1 MALILLLVILPVP
14 YVVEMPGPT
23 VDVLGETGDVE
34 LIQVPD
40 PPEHPVTGQLR
51 LTTVSTHGSDHDL
64 TVGEAIMRWLSSAD
78 QVIPYEA
85 AYPRSFTRAERET
98 RSAQQMASSQE
109 LASVAALNELGI
121 GVELRIVDAVGE
133 AASRVL
139 KPDDVLVAIDGT
151 DLRDFEHLLEVLNAI
166 PAGTSIEIAI
176 RRDGREHVVTM
187 ATEDDGEGRARMGVT
202 VGFALPVDVRFGVEG
217 IGGSSAGLIF
227 ALGIVDKL
235 GPTDLADSR
244 IVAGT
249 GTIDADGNI
258 GPIGGIQQKMVAA
271 RRDGA
276 ELFLAP
282 EKNCPDVRGSV
293 PRGLTVA
300 SVATL
305 ADALDALRGIRDR
318 SMDTLDTCQ

>member
-1 MALILLLVILPVP
+1 VP

-23 VDVLGETGDVE
+23 VDVLGETGGVE

-40 PPEHPVTGQLR
+40 PPDHPVTGQLR

-64 TVGEAIMRWLSSAD
+64 TIGEAIMRWLAPSD

-85 AYPRSFTRAERET
+85 AYPRSFTRAQRET

-121 GVELRIVDAVGE
+121 GVELRVVDAVGD

-139 KPDDVLVAIDGT
+139 RPDDVLLRIDGT
-151 DLRDFEHLLEVLNAI
+151 DLVDFEHLLEVLNAI

-176 RRDGREHVVTM
+176 RRDGHERTVTM
-187 ATEDDGEGRARMGVT
+187 ATEDDGEGHARIGVT

-217 IGGSSAGLIF
+217 IGGSSAGMIF

-235 GPTDLADSR
+235 GETDLADSR

-249 GTIDADGNI
+249 GTIDADGNV
-258 GPIGGIQQKMVAA
+258 GPIGGIQQKMAAA

-282 EKNCPDVRGSV
+282 AQNCPDVRGAI

-300 SVATL
+300 AVATL
-305 ADALDALRGIRDR
+305 GDALDALQAIRDDA
-318 SMDTLDTCQ
+318 MDTLATCQ